1 MTNEQGFTMV
11 EVLLAAFLITVG
23 LVGLFSVVPVASF
36 ALTDGYRLS
45 TATFLAEQK
54 LEEVRNMPWT
64 STPAK
69 DCLGVSA
76 TASAAPTVPAGN
88 SCTLGATTV
97 NAGGALP
104 WFADQATNTI
114 TGFPGYSRTVRIT
127 NCGVGAGCSGVVDP
141 LLRSVVVTVTYR
153 AGSAVA
159 LSSTNKPVTV
169 TMMVSQR

>member
-1 MTNEQGFTMV
+1 
-11 EVLLAAFLITVG
+11 
-23 LVGLFSVVPVASF
+23 
-36 ALTDGYRLS
+36 
-45 TATFLAEQK
+45 
-54 LEEVRNMPWT
+54 MPWT

-159 LSSTNKPVTV
+159 LSSTDKPVTV